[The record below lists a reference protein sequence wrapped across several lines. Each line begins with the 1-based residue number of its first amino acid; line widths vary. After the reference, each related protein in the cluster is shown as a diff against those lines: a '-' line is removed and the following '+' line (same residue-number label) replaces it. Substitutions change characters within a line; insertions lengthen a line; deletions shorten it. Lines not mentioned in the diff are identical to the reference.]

1 MAVAPPDVDRDL
13 DADVVTRLA
22 DADLPQ
28 EVEDLILAA
37 LDSDEALA
45 DALGG
50 SHRDRP
56 ELQAAGAEDTAAA
69 EPVGAYVSRVRVAA
83 FRGIGPEA
91 ELRLRP
97 GPGLTVVTGR
107 NGSGKSSFAEA
118 AEIALTGD
126 TKRWAGRTQVWR
138 QGWRNLH
145 AANIPT
151 RVDVD
156 LVIDGR
162 LGTTTIGRHWPA
174 DGDLGDAQPGSVTC
188 GDLGWTDAVE
198 TYRPFLSYAE
208 LGAVVD
214 GKPSEMY
221 DAVQR
226 VLGLDRLV
234 DAQARLN
241 AALKERRDIA
251 RRATAARAGVRALV
265 EGHPDPR
272 AAEASRILAPSTP
285 DLKTLDR
292 LIQGLGDISDG
303 GGRASEVLS
312 LAVPDAATVAAAVEA
327 WTMAAVRVGGLAGTS
342 AERARSLATL
352 LGQALACTPEDANE
366 CPVCRGDLPSAWHA
380 HTRLLVEQL
389 THDAKAADEA
399 HTELATARRALAE
412 LVPPPPRVL
421 TSAAGATAG
430 DSPYELSAIADAWSR
445 ARTAC
450 GAVDSP
456 ESATA
461 AASAVADLRDAVD
474 FARAQAREELDTRA
488 AAWAPVAEALAV
500 WSRDAK
506 ESREADAAAKLL
518 TKAKD
523 WLKDAADAIRNDRLQ
538 PLSAQSQEIWAELRH
553 ESNVELGPVTLTGSS
568 TQRRVTLDVTVDG
581 VGGAALSVMSQG
593 ELHALGLALFLPR
606 ATVPA
611 SPFGF
616 LVIDDPVQSM
626 DPAKVDGLARVLNR
640 VAATRQVV
648 VFTHDD
654 RLPEAVRRLRL
665 PATVLEVRRR
675 KESAVSVTVADDPVS
690 RYLADARA
698 MALSEHVSDEA
709 KRLVVATLC
718 RLAIEAA
725 AHDRIRA
732 DRLARGE
739 RHADVEQ
746 LVAQPRKLH
755 EITTLAVFGDPTRAN
770 DLYGRLTTMGGH
782 GTVAAFKAIKEGAHR
797 VHAGDLTPLIK
808 QAELIAAKVGP

>member
-1 MAVAPPDVDRDL
+1 MAVARPDVDRDL
-13 DADVVTRLA
+13 GADVVTRLA
-22 DADLPQ
+22 AADLAQ
-28 EVEDLILAA
+28 EFEDLILAA
-37 LDSDEALA
+37 LDSNEALSG
-45 DALGG
+45 ALGG
-50 SHRDRP
+50 KPPDRP
-56 ELQAAGAEDTAAA
+56 EPQAPSSEDTAAA

-91 ELRLRP
+91 ELRLKP

-162 LGTTTIGRHWPA
+162 PGTTTIGRRWPA
-174 DGDLGDAQPGSVTC
+174 DGDLGDVQPGSVTC
-188 GDLGWTDAVE
+188 DDLGWTEAVE

-251 RRATAARAGVRALV
+251 RRATAARAQVLELV
-265 EGHPDPR
+265 AGHPDPR
-272 AAEASRILAPSTP
+272 AAEASRILAQSTP
-285 DLKTLDR
+285 DLEALDR
-292 LIQGLGDISDG
+292 LVQGLGDTSDG
-303 GGRASEVLS
+303 GDRASEVLS
-312 LAVPDAATVAAAVEA
+312 LGVPDAGAVAAAVEA
-327 WTMAAVRVGGLAGTS
+327 WTVAAARIGGLAGTS

-352 LGQALACTPEDANE
+352 LSEALACTPEGAHE
-366 CPVCRGDLPSAWHA
+366 CPVCRGELPPAWHA
-380 HTRLLVEQL
+380 DTRLLVEQL
-389 THDAKAADEA
+389 THEATAAEEA
-399 HTELATARRALAE
+399 HRELATVRKSLAE

-421 TSAAGATAG
+421 TSAAAGAA
-430 DSPYELSAIADAWSR
+430 DDDPYDLATVAEAWSR

-450 GAVDSP
+450 GAVESP

-461 AASAVADLRDAVD
+461 AEKAVADLRDAVD
-474 FARAQAREELDTRA
+474 FARAQAQAELDTRA
-488 AAWAPVAEALAV
+488 AAWAPVAQALAT
-500 WSRDAK
+500 WSRDARQ
-506 ESREADAAAKLL
+506 SREADAAAKLL

-553 ESNVELGPVTLTGSS
+553 ESNVELGSVTLTGNGNH
-568 TQRRVTLDVTVDG
+568 RKLTLDVTVDG
-581 VGGAALSVMSQG
+581 VDGLALSVMSQG
-593 ELHALGLALFLPR
+593 ELHALGLALFLSR

-611 SPFGF
+611 GPFGF

-640 VAATRQVV
+640 VAETRQVV

-665 PATVLEVRRR
+665 PATVLEAIA
-675 KESAVSVTVADDPVS
+675 AVGLTEEELYRTA
-690 RYLADARA
+690 LANFGG
-698 MALSEHVSDEA
+698 
-709 KRLVVATLC
+709 KRLTDGIRV
-718 RLAIEAA
+718 RLHHALRAIAK
-725 AHDRIRA
+725 D
-732 DRLARGE
+732 
-739 RHADVEQ
+739 
-746 LVAQPRKLH
+746 
-755 EITTLAVFGDPTRAN
+755 
-770 DLYGRLTTMGGH
+770 GRLVDTNG
-782 GTVAAFKAIKEGAHR
+782 R
-797 VHAGDLTPLIK
+797 WRSP
-808 QAELIAAKVGP
+808 